1 MYYYFVKRVYQGVKK
16 YHAGATNIH
25 LSLMFAARIL
35 MILSIPLLFIRV
47 YRPFAIG
54 LILGSLLLNSPIIRQ
69 VYYVNFKK
77 SKKRRR
83 KRK

>member
-1 MYYYFVKRVYQGVKK
+1 MKQVYKEVKK
-16 YHAGATNIH
+16 YHVGATRTH
-25 LSLMFAARIL
+25 LAFMFAARIL
-35 MILSIPLLFIRV
+35 MLLSVPLLFIRV

-69 VYYVNFKK
+69 VYYVNFKNRK
-77 SKKRRR
+77 RR

>member
-1 MYYYFVKRVYQGVKK
+1 MKRFYLGVKK
-16 YHAGATNIH
+16 YHIGATKLH
-25 LSLMFAARIL
+25 LGFMFAARIL
-35 MILSIPLLFIRV
+35 MLLAIPLLFIRV

-77 SKKRRR
+77 GKKRRR

>member
-1 MYYYFVKRVYQGVKK
+1 MKQVYKEVKK
-16 YHAGATNIH
+16 YHVGATRTH
-25 LSLMFAARIL
+25 LAFMFAARIL
-35 MILSIPLLFIRV
+35 MLLSIPLLFIRV

-77 SKKRRR
+77 RKKVRRRR

>member
-1 MYYYFVKRVYQGVKK
+1 MKPVFEEFKK
-16 YHAGATNIH
+16 YHVGATRVH
-25 LSLMFAARIL
+25 LGFMFAARIL
-35 MILSIPLLFIRV
+35 MLLAIPLLFIRV

-77 SKKRRR
+77 RKKVRR

>member
-1 MYYYFVKRVYQGVKK
+1 MKRVYQDVKK
-16 YHAGATNIH
+16 YHIGATKIH
-25 LSLMFAARIL
+25 LGFMFAARIL
-35 MILSIPLLFIRV
+35 MLLAIPLLFIRV

-77 SKKRRR
+77 GKKRRR

>member
-1 MYYYFVKRVYQGVKK
+1 MKRVFEEIKK
-16 YHAGATNIH
+16 YHVGATRIH
-25 LSLMFAARIL
+25 LSFMFAARIL
-35 MILSIPLLFIRV
+35 MLLSVPLLFIRV

-69 VYYVNFKK
+69 VYYVNFKNR
-77 SKKRRR
+77 KKPRRRR

>member
-1 MYYYFVKRVYQGVKK
+1 MKRVYGEVKK
-16 YHAGATNIH
+16 YHVGATRVH
-25 LSLMFAARIL
+25 LAFMFAARIL
-35 MILSIPLLFIRV
+35 MLLSIPLLFIRV

-77 SKKRRR
+77 RKKVLRRR

>member
-1 MYYYFVKRVYQGVKK
+1 MKRVYQDVKK
-16 YHAGATNIH
+16 YHIGATKLH
-25 LSLMFAARIL
+25 LGFMFAARIL
-35 MILSIPLLFIRV
+35 MLLAIPLLFIRV

-77 SKKRRR
+77 GKKRRR

>member
-1 MYYYFVKRVYQGVKK
+1 MKRVYGEVKN
-16 YHAGATNIH
+16 YHVGATRVH
-25 LSLMFAARIL
+25 LAFMFAARIL
-35 MILSIPLLFIRV
+35 MLLSIPLLFIRV

-77 SKKRRR
+77 RKKVRRRR

>member
-1 MYYYFVKRVYQGVKK
+1 MKRVFGEFKK
-16 YHAGATNIH
+16 YHVGATKIH

-35 MILSIPLLFIRV
+35 MLLSIPLLFIRV

-77 SKKRRR
+77 SKKVRR

>member
-1 MYYYFVKRVYQGVKK
+1 MKRAYEGVKK
-16 YHAGATNIH
+16 YHIGATRVH
-25 LSLMFAARIL
+25 LAFMFAARIL
-35 MILSIPLLFIRV
+35 MVLAIPLLFIRV

-69 VYYVNFKK
+69 VYYVNFKNR
-77 SKKRRR
+77 KKKRRRRR

>member
-1 MYYYFVKRVYQGVKK
+1 MKQIFEEVKK
-16 YHAGATNIH
+16 YHVGATRIH
-25 LSLMFAARIL
+25 LGFMFAARIL
-35 MILSIPLLFIRV
+35 MVLSIPLLFIRV

-77 SKKRRR
+77 RKKVRRRR

>member
-1 MYYYFVKRVYQGVKK
+1 MKGVVDEVKK
-16 YHAGATNIH
+16 YHVGATRVH
-25 LSLMFAARIL
+25 LWFMFVARIL
-35 MILSIPLLFIRV
+35 MLLSIPLLFIRV

-77 SKKRRR
+77 LKKKRL